1 MGYIEISDQTYREL
15 LSVAV
20 AWHTTVTGA
29 LARLVTELA
38 GSLEPD
44 DPTTTPGTP
53 NASPNQAATSP
64 VAVFARHA
72 GTRTKATFN
81 PHTHAVTITNGPLT
95 GQSFTTPT
103 AAMCAVILASG
114 STTHGPGNGWRF
126 WIVTATGQP
135 IRSLRQR

>member
-1 MGYIEISDQTYREL
+1 MGYIEISDRTYREL

-29 LARLVTELA
+29 LARLVTEFA
-38 GSLEPD
+38 GTFEPD
-44 DPTTTPGTP
+44 DAASTPDTLP
-53 NASPNQAATSP
+53 SEAVASP

-72 GTRTKATFN
+72 GTRTKATFT
-81 PHTHAVTITNGPLT
+81 PRTRAVAITSGPLA

-103 AAMCAVILASG
+103 AAMCAVIAQRG
-114 STTHGPGNGWRF
+114 SARRGPGNGWRF

-135 IRSLRQR
+135 IHSLRQR